1 MTPNGPR
8 ASDEAGRAAPDYLP
22 ALAQFVCRTRL
33 GDIPHDVAER
43 CKRVV
48 ADCIAVIGAGMQ
60 TPEMKALSRQYLAEK
75 PPGES
80 WVIGSGL
87 KAWSEDAAFLNGT
100 AGTFHDFDEGNTTAH
115 GHPGMQ
121 SLPAALA
128 YAQRVGASGAD
139 LLLAAVL
146 GYEVCARVG
155 AASKMRVAVH
165 PHGTFGVIGAAVAVA
180 RLKGFDE
187 RRGPDRCWGG

>member
-1 MTPNGPR
+1 MTSSGPR
-8 ASDEAGRAAPDYLP
+8 ANDQPGRTPPDYLL
-22 ALAQFVCRTRL
+22 ALARFVCGTRL
-33 GDIPHDVAER
+33 PAIPHGVTGR
-43 CKRVV
+43 CKRVI
-48 ADCIAVIGAGMQ
+48 ADRIALTRAGMQ
-60 TPEMKALSRQYLAEK
+60 TPEMRALAHQYLADK

-80 WVIGSGL
+80 WVIGTGL
-87 KAWSEDAAFLNGT
+87 KALSEDAAFLNGT

-121 SLPAALA
+121 ALPAALA

-165 PHGTFGVIGAAVAVA
+165 PHGTFGVIGAAVALA
-180 RLKGFDE
+180 RLKGF
-187 RRGPDRCWGG
+187 